1 MMETCGQGALEL
13 TRWGPAL
20 GVRFWA
26 MGCQMS
32 AWLAS
37 PVEKEGER
45 ALQVV
50 VDFMRRVEARL
61 SRFLP
66 ESELS
71 RLNTHGYISA
81 SPLLWAVLRQA
92 IRAARATGGLF
103 DPTVLPALEAAGY
116 HRPFALLEPD
126 DVPPRRP
133 FSICWR
139 CVRLHP
145 LGREVRLGH
154 GVRVDLGGIAK
165 GWAADQAARFLS
177 RWGPCLVDAGG
188 DIAVRGAP
196 PGWPGWPVGIA
207 DPGEDEVDMAVLCL
221 KGGGVA
227 TSGVDYRRWRRKGRD
242 FHHIIHPRT
251 GMPARTDLLSVTVW
265 APSTLWAEVMAKV
278 ALILGGRRGW
288 RWLRARRL
296 PALLVWRDG
305 RARLSPEMYPLLWR
319 ERWL

>member
-1 MMETCGQGALEL
+1 MREACGLGEAQLV
-13 TRWGPAL
+13 RWGPAL

-37 PVEKEGER
+37 PIDKEGEEG
-45 ALQVV
+45 LQAV
-50 VDFMRRVEARL
+50 VDFMREVEARL

-71 RLNTHGYISA
+71 RLNAHGRISA

-103 DPTVLPALEAAGY
+103 DPTVLSALEAAGY
-116 HRPFALLEPD
+116 DRPFALLQPD
-126 DVPPRRP
+126 DAAPRRTLP
-133 FSICWR
+133 ICWR
-139 CVRLHP
+139 CMRLHP
-145 LGREVRLGH
+145 SRREVKLSH

-165 GWAADQAARFLS
+165 GWAADRAARFLS

-196 PGWPGWPVGIA
+196 PGWLGWPVGIA
-207 DPGEDEVDMAVLCL
+207 DPWREDRDMAVLCL
-221 KGGGVA
+221 KRGGVA
-227 TSGVDYRRWRRKGRD
+227 TSGVDYRRWRRQGRD

-251 GMPARTDLLSVTVW
+251 GTPAQTDLLSVTVW
-265 APSTLWAEVMAKV
+265 APSTMWADVMAKV

-288 RWLRARRL
+288 RWLHARRL
-296 PALLVWRDG
+296 PALMVWRDG
-305 RARLSPEMYPLLWR
+305 RARLTPEMFPLLWR
-319 ERWL
+319 EGWL